1 MYSVSPIGN
10 YTSGGAV
17 IEFRDVTEEK
27 KIEQERLNAI
37 LMNEQQSSQSVGSVV
52 LTQLT
57 LPSPNQRVRAA

>member
-1 MYSVSPIGN
+1 M
-10 YTSGGAV
+10 